1 MEATS
6 RRSFLKAV
14 GTAAAVSPV
23 QNSSASQDSR
33 SSAATGRRSVFSPSA
48 EITRLSDNLYV
59 LEDTCN
65 VYLVRD
71 GNHGLLI
78 DFGSGRILDLLPQL
92 GITRIDWVLHTHHHR
107 DQCQGDFKAAER
119 SIPIA
124 VPAHEKHLFADAENF
139 WRNRRVFHLYYV
151 RNDFNTITEDIP
163 VAAVLQDYGTFKWG
177 NRDIFVLPTPGHT
190 LGSVTLVVDI
200 DGKRTAF
207 AGDLLHSP
215 GKILNLW
222 DTQVTYGGAEGIDL
236 GAYSLARLREQKPA
250 LLCPSHGAPMPD
262 PDKAIE
268 QTVDRLVEYYK
279 FQTGNNPSLSF
290 RGYAVSPHL
299 IAHHLTTSSFYAIL
313 SRSGKAM
320 FIDYGSASGLHFAS
334 FERAT
339 SVSDRIRFV
348 EHNIEDLRARFG
360 MQSID
365 VAMPSHM
372 HDDHLNGFPHLSR
385 RYGTRIWCYEN
396 MVDILENPRGMNL
409 GCILGEPIK
418 VSRSFRTGEHF
429 KWEEYDFEVTHSPGH
444 TEYQMALFVTIDGAR
459 VAFSGDAFFQPSDP
473 TQGVLR
479 HNLIFRN
486 HVESDSHIKSI
497 RNLIE
502 HEPAVIAPGHGR
514 PFLVS
519 REELLATEQKMRQQE
534 RVFGGLIADPDANF
548 GLDPSWCSIYPY
560 QMIIKPGDV
569 ATAEIRVRNYRKVP
583 IRMEVALVAPLE
595 WRIEPDVLRF
605 LVPEASMEAQAFRLQ
620 VPRDWHP
627 ASPRFAIAADVV
639 CDGRYLGQIT
649 EAVVDF
655 SIWQATEGPH

>member
-569 ATAEIRVRNYRKVP
+569 ATAEIRVRNYRKAP

-605 LVPEASMEAQAFRLQ
+605 QVPEASMEAQAFRLQ

-655 SIWQATEGPH
+655 SV

>member
-33 SSAATGRRSVFSPSA
+33 SSAATSRRSVFSPSA

-262 PDKAIE
+262 PDRAIE

-348 EHNIEDLRARFG
+348 EHNIEDLKTRFG

-569 ATAEIRVRNYRKVP
+569 ATAEIRVRNYRKAP

-605 LVPEASMEAQAFRLQ
+605 QVPEASMEAQAFRLQ

-649 EAVVDF
+649 EAVVEF
-655 SIWQATEGPH
+655 SI

>member
-33 SSAATGRRSVFSPSA
+33 SSAATGRRSAFSPSA

-190 LGSVTLVVDI
+190 VGSVTLVVDI

-348 EHNIEDLRARFG
+348 EHNIEDLKTRFG

-569 ATAEIRVRNYRKVP
+569 ATAEIRVRNYRKAP

-605 LVPEASMEAQAFRLQ
+605 QVPEASMEAQAFRLQ

-649 EAVVDF
+649 EAVVEF
-655 SIWQATEGPH
+655 SI